1 MPCWGPARITAIIN
15 NITTASIWVW
25 ICLFHCFCDFA
36 VVKHFAPIRFYKQT
50 TLRTETFTQSSFY
63 AQILLH
69 RGCAQ
74 ANLYT
79 QTPLNFTHRLLR
91 KEVFTHRRFYTPML
105 CTKMFLHALRKAHR
119 RFYTQNLFYTEK
131 PLCRTVFTQRN
142 FSAGKLWHRKTCPHR
157 LHKEHKATFYTE
169 RLCFPFLITYLSC
182 SLSQVEWV
190 DKQISK

>member
-63 AQILLH
+63 AHILLH

-119 RFYTQNLFYTEK
+119 RFLHTEPFLHWETFVQNSFYTK
-131 PLCRTVFTQRN
+131 
-142 FSAGKLWHRKTCPHR
+142 KLFRRKTLTQKNLSTQTAQRTQSHF
-157 LHKEHKATFYTE
+157 LHGEALLPLLDHLPFV
-169 RLCFPFLITYLSC
+169 FPFS
-182 SLSQVEWV
+182 SRMSRQAN
-190 DKQISK
+190 K